1 MCDNF
6 KFQIQSGIL
15 LYCEKLSTAN
25 IRCLSKCDPSL
36 CERSMMI
43 LIDVTMTKDRIAS
56 NTICTF
62 VIVSDCWGC
71 MSAKVT
77 LANLLLLLL
86 LVLL

>member
-15 LYCEKLSTAN
+15 LYCEKLSTVN

-36 CERSMMI
+36 CEHSMMI
-43 LIDVTMTKDRIAS
+43 LIDVRMSKDRIAS

-62 VIVSDCWGC
+62 VIVTVG
-71 MSAKVT
+71 AV
-77 LANLLLLLL
+77 
-86 LVLL
+86 